1 MRQPQNIISDK
12 SQNLLEVSISSMLY
26 ILVQQTMA
34 ISPYLY
40 SSYLST
46 MPISMQLERRHYISH
61 VSSVPTGP

>member
-46 MPISMQLERRHYISH
+46 MPISMQLETSHYISH